1 MRIIFMG
8 TPDFAVPTLT
18 AIQESDHEVV
28 GVVTA
33 PDKPAGRG
41 RKLQSSPV
49 KKYAEAED
57 LAVFQPVK
65 LRNPDFVEAMKA
77 LEADFMV
84 VVAFRMLPQMVWEL
98 PKIGTFNL
106 HAALLPDYRGAA
118 PINWVLINGERQTGM
133 TTFFIDKQI
142 DTGNILLQ
150 ESMEIPLEWT
160 AGDLHDEMMVKGAG
174 LVMRTIEGIAS
185 GKLAPKQQD
194 DSLFKHHAPKIFK
207 EDCRIIWDQSSE
219 KIYHF
224 IRGLSPFP
232 TAWTTLEGNQLK
244 IFFSKLSE
252 LKEEGET
259 GMIKVLQDQLFVK
272 AADGWLEITELQLA
286 GRKRMPTKVWLQGI
300 REIPTHFE

>member
-252 LKEEGET
+252 LKEEGEA
-259 GMIKVLQDQLFVK
+259 GVIKVLQDQLFVK

>member
-1 MRIIFMG
+1 MG

-252 LKEEGET
+252 LKEEGEA
-259 GMIKVLQDQLFVK
+259 GVIKVLQDQLFVK

>member
-1 MRIIFMG
+1 MG